1 MSDAYKFC
9 FPLPPSL
16 ESDKVKLVPFV
27 IEKHAAPFIPLHQT
41 HPRYFEHVPFGPWTS
56 VSEMR
61 RAIEPRILNDP
72 TAVLFA
78 VLDKSLLHL
87 VDTPNEGDAVSDT
100 PNETTAVAGC
110 IGYLAASPAN
120 LSAEL
125 AFVLCLPAFQGK
137 HIASEA
143 SRLLMHLA
151 LDTPEQGGL
160 GLRRLEWRANSL
172 NVKSIQLAMHLGFR
186 LDAILRWHFVF
197 PEHKAGNGRSVR
209 EGDPRP
215 GTKGRDTAALSLT
228 WDDWENTLLQ
238 K

>member
-1 MSDAYKFC
+1 M
-9 FPLPPSL
+9 
-16 ESDKVKLVPFV
+16 
-27 IEKHAAPFIPLHQT
+27 EKHAAPFIPLHQT

-56 VSEMR
+56 ISEMR
-61 RAIEPRILNDP
+61 RAIEPRILNDSS
-72 TAVLFA
+72 AVLFA

-87 VDTPNEGDAVSDT
+87 VDTPGESLAQ
-100 PNETTAVAGC
+100 PNESDAVAGC

-197 PEHKAGNGRSVR
+197 PEHKAGNGRSIR

-215 GTKGRDTAALSLT
+215 STKGRDTAVLSLT
-228 WDDWENTLLQ
+228 WDDWENTLLH

>member
-1 MSDAYKFC
+1 MSDAYNFC

-16 ESDKVKLVPFV
+16 ESEKVKLVPFV
-27 IEKHAAPFIPLHQT
+27 MEKHAAPFIPLHQT
-41 HPRYFEHVPFGPWTS
+41 HARYFEHVPFGPWTS
-56 VSEMR
+56 VNEMR
-61 RAIEPRILNDP
+61 AAIEPRILNDP
-72 TAVLFA
+72 TAVMFA
-78 VLDKSLLHL
+78 HDA
-87 VDTPNEGDAVSDT
+87 VDTPGETNAVDT
-100 PNETTAVAGC
+100 PDETNAVAGC

-197 PEHKAGNGRSVR
+197 PEHKAGNGRSIR

-215 GTKGRDTAALSLT
+215 GTKGRDTAVLSLT

>member
-1 MSDAYKFC
+1 MSDAYNFC

-16 ESDKVKLVPFV
+16 ESDKVKLVPFLM
-27 IEKHAAPFIPLHQT
+27 EKHAAPFIPLHQT

-56 VSEMR
+56 IDEMR
-61 RAIEPRILNDP
+61 AAIEPRILNAP
-72 TAVLFA
+72 TAVMFA
-78 VLDKSLLHL
+78 VLDKSLVHL
-87 VDTPNEGDAVSDT
+87 EGTPDEAS
-100 PNETTAVAGC
+100 AVAGC

-197 PEHKAGNGRSVR
+197 PEHKAGNGRSIR

-215 GTKGRDTAALSLT
+215 GTKGRDTAVLSLT
-228 WDDWENTLLQ
+228 WDDWENALLQ